1 MRQEGCGLGWMPAG
15 GRGRSGERRVLSS
28 SSRGLD
34 QGTAHPN
41 PWAVGRGA
49 VGTEWCPLG
58 PAALG
63 RELGSL
69 YFLISKVGLCC
80 PVGGL
85 RG

>member
-1 MRQEGCGLGWMPAG
+1 MDASG
-15 GRGRSGERRVLSS
+15 GRERSGERRVLSS

-34 QGTAHPN
+34 QDTVCPD
-41 PWAVGRGA
+41 PWAMGRGA

-69 YFLISKVGLCC
+69 YFLIYKVGQCC
-80 PVGGL
+80 RVAGL